1 MDIGKEIMLQ
11 MYRTMVTIRQFEEK
25 VAELFAQ
32 GKLPGFI
39 HLYVG
44 QEAVAVGTCANLRS
58 DDWITSNHRGHG
70 HLIAKGGDVMFMFS
84 ELYGK
89 STGYCKGKGGS
100 QHIADLDKGI
110 LGANGIV
117 AGSLPIANGA
127 AFAARQ
133 QGTGQVVVCFF
144 GDGASNEGAFHE
156 SLNLAALWRLP
167 VVFVCENNL
176 YGEFTRQDRHQAI
189 SDVADRAAAYAMP
202 GVVVNGN
209 DVLAVHEVTGEAIER
224 ARSGGGPTLVE
235 CKTYRWYG
243 HFQGDDG
250 SLYRTKEEVD
260 AWKARDPILSFRNR
274 LIERGVLSEEG
285 VGESDDEV
293 RREIEAAVSFA
304 EESPFPQPEE
314 LLSDVYTTGA
324 VEMEGER

>member
-1 MDIGKEIMLQ
+1 MDVDKETLLR

-25 VAELFAQ
+25 AAELFAQ
-32 GKLPGFI
+32 AKLPGFI

-44 QEAVAVGTCANLRS
+44 QEAVAVGTCANLHS

-70 HLIAKGGDVMFMFS
+70 HLIAKGGDVRFMFS

-100 QHIADLDKGI
+100 QHIADLDRGI

-117 AGSLPIANGA
+117 GGSLPIATGA
-127 AFAARQ
+127 AFAAKQ

-144 GDGASNEGAFHE
+144 GDGASNEGTFHE

-189 SDVADRAAAYAMP
+189 SDVAARAAAYAMP
-202 GVVVNGN
+202 GVVVDGN
-209 DVLAVHEVTGEAIER
+209 DVFAVYEVTGEAIER

-243 HFQGDDG
+243 HYAGDDG

-260 AWKARDPILSFRNR
+260 AWKSRDPILSFRNR
-274 LIERGVLSEEG
+274 LIEMGALSEEG
-285 VGESDDEV
+285 VGEIDDEV
-293 RREIEAAVSFA
+293 KNEIEAAVRFA
-304 EESPFPQPEE
+304 EESPFPLPEE
-314 LLSDVYTTGA
+314 LLSDVYTA
-324 VEMEGER
+324 SVAEMEGER